1 MIIHRAHKVTVVWA
15 KRQMPKTCNKLGYV
29 CPICGLD
36 YGWDETVIQK
46 STRKR
51 GVKNKLHVLSKRRID
66 EEKIHLTKASLKS
79 VESGLYNFVAD
90 LFEKLWLDVANDGIE
105 KLRRNGTWNRFPV
118 QDQEYVL
125 NEIAKMKA
133 RIELRKKEEWEDE
146 QKYQEWKID
155 LTKQDAPFYELSKK
169 VVTLY
174 QSQINEIDNNGVR
187 VNPLLEIKKYR
198 RHGDVL
204 RHLYIDERDRVRVLW
219 KYPSLIQRIE
229 ENGKKATIQKGLEFL
244 RKYREPFSDAR
255 WRYTWIEW
263 FWISLCA
270 YMISS
275 RRAARMA
282 GILDVSMNISPKYIK
297 N

>member
-1 MIIHRAHKVTVVWA
+1 
-15 KRQMPKTCNKLGYV
+15 MPKTCNKLGYV

-66 EEKIHLTKASLKS
+66 EEKIYLTKASLKS
-79 VESGLYNFVAD
+79 VEFGLYNFVAD

-275 RRAARMA
+275 SRAARMA